1 MAGIGF
7 ELRKL
12 LKRDSFIGLF
22 QAYAYASI
30 IGAGPWV
37 LSIVGILII
46 GVLSISVV
54 VPEYMITQFQTS
66 VTYLIAGS
74 LIATGP
80 VQLAFTRFIA
90 DRLYEKQEGRVLP
103 NFIGVMLVVTA
114 VCGSLGLALVTFAF
128 QGLNNLYRLLMLTGF
143 VLLSN
148 IWVATIFLSG
158 LKQYRSIVG
167 LYALG
172 YGITVVAALALR
184 PLGLEGLL
192 LGFVLGQ
199 AVLLLGMVLIVL
211 RAYPT
216 SEFISFEFTR
226 PGAMLASIMAVGFIY
241 NLAIWLDKFIFW
253 YSDGTGQQ
261 VIGPLRASVI
271 YDLPVFLAYLSILP
285 GMAVF
290 LVRMETDFVEYYQR
304 FYDAVREGAML
315 EYLEEL
321 RDEMVLTVRRGL
333 FEIIK
338 IQSIAALV
346 VFIAG
351 PKLLEWAG
359 IPQLYLPLLYIDVVA
374 AGLQVVLLGLL
385 NVYFY
390 LDKRRTV
397 LGVTLL
403 FLVLNGLFTWAT
415 LHLGVTWFGY
425 GFAIAVLVTVIAG
438 FYMLDKKLESLEYE
452 TFMLQ

>member
-12 LKRDSFIGLF
+12 LKRDSYLGLL
-22 QAYAYASI
+22 QAYTYASI

-37 LSIVGILII
+37 LSIVGILVI
-46 GVLSISVV
+46 GVMSISVV

-90 DRLYEKQEGRVLP
+90 DRLYEKREDRVLP
-103 NFIGVMLVVTA
+103 NFNGVLLVVTVA
-114 VCGSLGLALVTFAF
+114 CGSLGLAVVATAF
-128 QGLNNLYRLLMLTGF
+128 QGINNLYRLLMLTGF

-158 LKQYRSIVG
+158 LKQYRAIVG

-172 YGITVVAALALR
+172 YGITVVAALMLR

-192 LGFVLGQ
+192 LGFVMGQ
-199 AVLLLGMVLIVL
+199 GVLLLGMVLIVL

-216 SEFISFEFTR
+216 AEFVSFEFAR
-226 PGAMLASIMAVGFIY
+226 PGAMLVSIMAVGFVY
-241 NLAIWLDKFIFW
+241 NLAIWLDKFMFW
-253 YSDGTGQQ
+253 YSDATGQT

-304 FYDAVREGAML
+304 FYDAVREGATL

-351 PKLLEWAG
+351 PTLLEWAG

-390 LDKRRTV
+390 LDKRREV
-397 LGVTLL
+397 LALTLL
-403 FLVLNGLFTWAT
+403 FLVTNGLFTWAT
-415 LHLGVTWFGY
+415 LWLGVTWFGY
-425 GFAIAVLVTVIAG
+425 GFALAVLVSVLFG
-438 FYMLDKKLESLEYE
+438 FYLLDRKLETLEYE

>member
-12 LKRDSFIGLF
+12 LARDSYTGLL
-22 QAYAYASI
+22 QAYVYASI
-30 IGAGPWV
+30 ISSGPWV
-37 LSIVGILII
+37 LSILGILII
-46 GVLSISVV
+46 GVMSVSVV
-54 VPEYMITQFQTS
+54 VPQYMVTQFQTS

-90 DRLYEKQEGRVLP
+90 DRLYEKREDRVLP
-103 NFIGVMLVVTA
+103 NFNGVLLLVTCA
-114 VCGSLGLALVTFAF
+114 CGLAGLGLAVFAF
-128 QGLNNLYRLLMLTGF
+128 QGVNNLYRLLMLTGF

-158 LKQYRSIVG
+158 LKQYRAIVG
-167 LYALG
+167 LYALS
-172 YGITVVAALALR
+172 YGITVAAALVLR

-199 AVLLLGMVLIVL
+199 GVLLLGMVLIVL
-211 RAYPT
+211 RAFPA
-216 SEFISFEFTR
+216 SEFIAFEFLR
-226 PGAMLASIMAVGFIY
+226 RGAMLPSIMAVGLAY
-241 NLAIWLDKFIFW
+241 NLAIWLDKFMFW
-253 YSDGTGQQ
+253 YSDATGNV

-290 LVRMETDFVEYYQR
+290 LVRMETDFVEYYHR
-304 FYDAVREGAML
+304 FYDAVREGATL
-315 EYLEEL
+315 DYLEEL

-338 IQSIAALV
+338 IQAIASLIV
-346 VFIAG
+346 LIAG
-351 PKLLEWAG
+351 PQLLEWAG

-385 NVYFY
+385 NVFFY

-397 LGVTLL
+397 LFVTAL
-403 FLVLNGLFTWAT
+403 FLALNGLFTWAT

-425 GFAIAVLVTVIAG
+425 GFALAVLVSVLAG
-438 FYMLDKKLESLEYE
+438 FYLLDRKLESLEYE

>member
-12 LKRDSFIGLF
+12 LQRDSYIGLL
-22 QAYAYASI
+22 QAYAYASV

-37 LSIVGILII
+37 LSIVGILVI
-46 GVLSISVV
+46 GVLSVSVV
-54 VPEYMITQFQTS
+54 VPQYMITQFQTS

-90 DRLYEKQEGRVLP
+90 DRLYEKRDDRVLP
-103 NFIGVMLVVTA
+103 NFIGVLLVVTA
-114 VCGSLGLALVTFAF
+114 ACGTLGLGLIAFAF

-143 VLLSN
+143 VLLAN
-148 IWVATIFLSG
+148 IWVATILLSG
-158 LKQYRSIVG
+158 LKQYRLIVG

-172 YGITVVAALALR
+172 YGITVAAALALR

-192 LGFVLGQ
+192 LGFAMGQ

-211 RAYPT
+211 RAYP
-216 SEFISFEFTR
+216 SADFIAFDFLR
-226 PGAMLASIMAVGFIY
+226 PGAMLPSIMAVGFAY
-241 NLAIWLDKFIFW
+241 NLAVWLDKFMFW
-253 YSDGTGQQ
+253 AADATGQQ

-304 FYDAVREGAML
+304 FYDAVREGATL

-338 IQSIAALV
+338 IQSIGTLIV
-346 VFIAG
+346 LIAG

-397 LGVTLL
+397 LGVCLL
-403 FLVLNGLFTWAT
+403 FLAANGLFTWMS

-425 GFAIAVLVTVIAG
+425 GFAAAVLVTVVAG
-438 FYMLDKKLESLEYE
+438 FYLLDRKLESLEYE

>member
-12 LKRDSFIGLF
+12 LKRDSYIGLL
-22 QAYAYASI
+22 QAYTYASI

-37 LSIVGILII
+37 LSIVGILVI
-46 GVLSISVV
+46 GVMSISVV

-90 DRLYEKQEGRVLP
+90 DRLYEKQEDRVLP
-103 NFIGVMLVVTA
+103 NFNGVLLVVT
-114 VCGSLGLALVTFAF
+114 VTCGTLGLLLVAFAF
-128 QGLNNLYRLLMLTGF
+128 QGLTNLYRLLMLTGF

-192 LGFVLGQ
+192 LGFVMGQ
-199 AVLLLGMVLIVL
+199 CVLLLGMVLIVL

-216 SEFISFEFTR
+216 SEFISFEFAR
-226 PGAMLASIMAVGFIY
+226 PGAMLLSIMAVGFVY
-241 NLAIWLDKFIFW
+241 NLAIWLDKFMFW
-253 YSDGTGQQ
+253 YSGATGQT

-304 FYDAVREGAML
+304 FYDAVREGATL

-397 LGVTLL
+397 LAVTLL
-403 FLVLNGLFTWAT
+403 FLVTNGLFTWAT

-425 GFAIAVLVTVIAG
+425 GFALSVLVTVIVG
-438 FYMLDKKLESLEYE
+438 FYLLDRRLEALEYE